1 MPTIFIAL
9 FCAYFAGNIY
19 IFIRGAQTLV
29 AQPFGVK
36 VLLTVLFWSCA
47 LAFVVSMLARNV
59 KYPDVMAHTI
69 HEVGTGWLVFTLY
82 MVLFLVAFDIFKLFN
97 GSFKYGFYIS
107 LLLTLSLLSYGYYHY
122 QHPKTQ
128 VFNIVIN
135 KVVNSNQQPLKVVA
149 ISDIHLGYGTN
160 KAQLKKYISMINA
173 EQPDLILIGGD
184 LIDNSVTPLYAENM
198 QEELSQLKAPQGIYM
213 VPGNHEYISGIDESV
228 RFLKDTPIQL
238 LRDSVVTLPNGVQI
252 IGRDDRSNRSRHSLP
267 TLLKQADRS
276 KPIILLDH
284 QPYNLAKTDSLGI
297 DLQFSGHTHHGQ
309 IWPMSLI
316 TDRIYEQSHGYRK
329 WSQSHIYVSSG
340 LSLWGPPFR
349 IGTNSDMAVFHLN
362 QMAK

>member
-1 MPTIFIAL
+1 MITILIYNDYANILPDISACLCRWQCLYLYPYITDAFRL
-9 FCAYFAGNIY
+9 LAGY
-19 IFIRGAQTLV
+19 EDSV
-29 AQPFGVK
+29 VCH
-36 VLLTVLFWSCA
+36 LLAGS
-47 LAFVVSMLARNV
+47 
-59 KYPDVMAHTI
+59 
-69 HEVGTGWLVFTLY
+69 
-82 MVLFLVAFDIFKLFN
+82 FLVGDSYADPSYRYACHPVEIHVSHRFGMAGIYTVHDFCFVDSGCDEDICAVTESRFL
-97 GSFKYGFYIS
+97 
-107 LLLTLSLLSYGYYHY
+107 YGYYNY
-122 QHPKTQ
+122 RHPQ
-128 VFNIVIN
+128 VNKIDVSLDKPIEGNGINIVA
-135 KVVNSNQQPLKVVA
+135 V
-149 ISDIHLGYGTN
+149 SDVHLGYGTG
-160 KAQLKKYISMINA
+160 KAMLKEYVDMINA
-173 EQPDLILIGGD
+173 QHPDLILIGGD
-184 LIDNSVTPLYAENM
+184 LIDNSLTPLYKENM
-198 QEELSQLKAPQGIYM
+198 AEELAQLKAPLGIYM

-309 IWPMSLI
+309 IWPISWV